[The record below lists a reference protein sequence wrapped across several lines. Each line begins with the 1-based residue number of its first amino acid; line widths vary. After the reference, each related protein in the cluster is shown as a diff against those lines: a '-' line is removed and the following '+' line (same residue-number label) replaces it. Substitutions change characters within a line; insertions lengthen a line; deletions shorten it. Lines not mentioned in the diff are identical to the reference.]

1 MNPIG
6 EIISIATCL
15 LVKVLMINKMSRT
28 GQKLLN
34 WLRSLSSRVN
44 QSITGL
50 PATWEPGQH
59 PPSRDA
65 WPRGGNTDH
74 CKGNGSFSSLALE
87 KVEMYASFVHVLFI
101 FFFNSKSLLA
111 F

>member
-50 PATWEPGQH
+50 PATWGPGQH

-65 WPRGGNTDH
+65 WSRGGNTDH
-74 CKGNGSFSSLALE
+74 CKGNGSFSSLVLE
-87 KVEMYASFVHVLFI
+87 KVEMYTSFVMSYSF
-101 FFFNSKSLLA
+101 FFFNSRA
-111 F
+111 C